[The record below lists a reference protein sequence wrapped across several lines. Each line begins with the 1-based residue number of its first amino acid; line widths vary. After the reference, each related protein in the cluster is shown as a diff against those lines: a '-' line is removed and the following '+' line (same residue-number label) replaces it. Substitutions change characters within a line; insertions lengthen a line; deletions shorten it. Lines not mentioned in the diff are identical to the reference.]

1 MRANLHNL
9 GKLQKLV
16 MNYKLSNRELML
28 IKLLAAIGLIT
39 IFIYGTSYLASEI
52 NKSKEYLFIE
62 VSKFNEKKQTLSQ
75 IKAQETNKK
84 IILSMEDF
92 LIKLTDMSIQYE
104 QNDNE
109 IVIKGLSSL
118 DALQIITDIETNNAD
133 VKSFILNAEEP
144 PNIIFSINFNGSNLT
159 SYFYSFLT
167 FI

>member
-1 MRANLHNL
+1 
-9 GKLQKLV
+9 

-62 VSKFNEKKQTLSQ
+62 VNKFNEKKQTLSQ

-84 IILSMEDF
+84 IILSLDDF

-109 IVIKGLSSL
+109 IIIKGLSSL

-133 VKSFILNAEEP
+133 VKSFILNAEQP
-144 PNIIFSINFNGSNLT
+144 PNIILSINFNG
-159 SYFYSFLT
+159 
-167 FI
+167 

>member
-62 VSKFNEKKQTLSQ
+62 VNKFNEKKQTLSQ

-84 IILSMEDF
+84 IILSMDDF

-144 PNIIFSINFNGSNLT
+144 PNIILSINFNG
-159 SYFYSFLT
+159 
-167 FI
+167 

>member
-39 IFIYGTSYLASEI
+39 IFIYSTSYLASEI
-52 NKSKEYLFIE
+52 NKSKEYLFLE
-62 VSKFNEKKQTLSQ
+62 VNKFNEKKQTLSQ

-84 IILSMEDF
+84 IILSLEDF

-144 PNIIFSINFNGSNLT
+144 PNIILSINFNG
-159 SYFYSFLT
+159 
-167 FI
+167 

>member
-1 MRANLHNL
+1 MYRESL

-39 IFIYGTSYLASEI
+39 IFIYSTSYLASEI
-52 NKSKEYLFIE
+52 NKSKEYLFLE
-62 VSKFNEKKQTLSQ
+62 VNKFNEKKQTLSQ

-84 IILSMEDF
+84 IILSLDDF

-109 IVIKGLSSL
+109 IIIKGLSSL

-133 VKSFILNAEEP
+133 VKSFILNAEQP
-144 PNIIFSINFNGSNLT
+144 PNIILSINFNG
-159 SYFYSFLT
+159 
-167 FI
+167 

>member
-1 MRANLHNL
+1 
-9 GKLQKLV
+9 

-28 IKLLAAIGLIT
+28 IKLLAAIGLIS

-62 VSKFNEKKQTLSQ
+62 VNKFNEKKQTLSQ

-84 IILSMEDF
+84 IILSLDDF

-144 PNIIFSINFNGSNLT
+144 PNIILSINFNG
-159 SYFYSFLT
+159 
-167 FI
+167 

>member
-39 IFIYGTSYLASEI
+39 IFIYGTSYLATEI

-62 VSKFNEKKQTLSQ
+62 VNKFNEKKQTLSQ

-84 IILSMEDF
+84 VILSLDDF
-92 LIKLTDMSIQYE
+92 IIKLTDMSIQYE

-144 PNIIFSINFNGSNLT
+144 PNIILSINFNG
-159 SYFYSFLT
+159 
-167 FI
+167 

>member
-1 MRANLHNL
+1 
-9 GKLQKLV
+9 
-16 MNYKLSNRELML
+16 ML

-39 IFIYGTSYLASEI
+39 IFIYGTSYLATEI

-62 VSKFNEKKQTLSQ
+62 VNKFNEKKQTLSQ
-75 IKAQETNKK
+75 IKAQETYKK
-84 IILSMEDF
+84 VILSLDDF

-133 VKSFILNAEEP
+133 VKSFILNAEEH
-144 PNIIFSINFNGSNLT
+144 PNIILSINFNG
-159 SYFYSFLT
+159 
-167 FI
+167 

>member
-1 MRANLHNL
+1 
-9 GKLQKLV
+9 

-52 NKSKEYLFIE
+52 NKSKEYLFLE
-62 VSKFNEKKQTLSQ
+62 VNKFNEKKQTLSQ

-84 IILSMEDF
+84 IILSLEDF
-92 LIKLTDMSIQYE
+92 LIQLTDMSIQYE

-144 PNIIFSINFNGSNLT
+144 PNIILSINFNG
-159 SYFYSFLT
+159 
-167 FI
+167 

>member
-1 MRANLHNL
+1 MRANLRNL

-84 IILSMEDF
+84 IILSLDDF

-144 PNIIFSINFNGSNLT
+144 PNIILSINFNG
-159 SYFYSFLT
+159 
-167 FI
+167 

>member
-1 MRANLHNL
+1 
-9 GKLQKLV
+9 

-28 IKLLAAIGLIT
+28 IKLLATIGLIT

-62 VSKFNEKKQTLSQ
+62 VNKFNEKKQTLSQ

-84 IILSMEDF
+84 IILSLDDF

-118 DALQIITDIETNNAD
+118 DALQIITDIETNNVD
-133 VKSFILNAEEP
+133 VKSFILNAEKP
-144 PNIIFSINFNGSNLT
+144 PNIILSINFNG
-159 SYFYSFLT
+159 
-167 FI
+167 

>member
-1 MRANLHNL
+1 
-9 GKLQKLV
+9 
-16 MNYKLSNRELML
+16 ML
-28 IKLLAAIGLIT
+28 IKILAAIGLIT

-62 VSKFNEKKQTLSQ
+62 VNKFNEKKQTLSQ

-84 IILSMEDF
+84 IILSLEDF

-118 DALQIITDIETNNAD
+118 DAVQIITDIETNNAD

-144 PNIIFSINFNGSNLT
+144 PNIILSINFNG
-159 SYFYSFLT
+159 
-167 FI
+167 

>member
-1 MRANLHNL
+1 
-9 GKLQKLV
+9 
-16 MNYKLSNRELML
+16 ML

-39 IFIYGTSYLASEI
+39 IFIYGTSYLATEI

-62 VSKFNEKKQTLSQ
+62 VNKFNEKKQTLSQ

-84 IILSMEDF
+84 IILSLDDF

-133 VKSFILNAEEP
+133 VKSFILNAEESS
-144 PNIIFSINFNGSNLT
+144 NIRLSINFNG
-159 SYFYSFLT
+159 
-167 FI
+167 

>member
-1 MRANLHNL
+1 MLRAGLHNL

-16 MNYKLSNRELML
+16 MNYKLSNRELLL
-28 IKLLAAIGLIT
+28 IKLLAAIALIT
-39 IFIYGTSYLASEI
+39 IIIYGTSYLASEI
-52 NKSKEYLFIE
+52 NKSKEYLFNE
-62 VSKFNEKKQTLSQ
+62 VNKFNEKKQTLSQ

-84 IILSMEDF
+84 IILSLEDF

-144 PNIIFSINFNGSNLT
+144 PNIILSINFNG
-159 SYFYSFLT
+159 
-167 FI
+167 

>member
-16 MNYKLSNRELML
+16 MNYKLSNRELIL

-39 IFIYGTSYLASEI
+39 IFIYGTSYLTSEV

-62 VSKFNEKKQTLSQ
+62 VNKFNEKKQTLSQ

-84 IILSMEDF
+84 VILSLDDF

-144 PNIIFSINFNGSNLT
+144 PNIILSINFNG
-159 SYFYSFLT
+159 
-167 FI
+167 

>member
-1 MRANLHNL
+1 
-9 GKLQKLV
+9 
-16 MNYKLSNRELML
+16 MNYKLTNRELML

-39 IFIYGTSYLASEI
+39 IFIYGTSYLASAI

-62 VSKFNEKKQTLSQ
+62 VNKFNEKKQTLSQ

-84 IILSMEDF
+84 IILSLEDF
-92 LIKLTDMSIQYE
+92 LIQLTDMSIQYE

-144 PNIIFSINFNGSNLT
+144 PNIILSINFNG
-159 SYFYSFLT
+159 
-167 FI
+167 

>member
-28 IKLLAAIGLIT
+28 IKLLAAIGLIS

-62 VSKFNEKKQTLSQ
+62 VNKFNEKKQTLSQ

-84 IILSMEDF
+84 IILSLDDF

-144 PNIIFSINFNGSNLT
+144 PNIILSINFNG
-159 SYFYSFLT
+159 
-167 FI
+167 

>member
-1 MRANLHNL
+1 
-9 GKLQKLV
+9 
-16 MNYKLSNRELML
+16 ML

-52 NKSKEYLFIE
+52 NKSKEYLFLE
-62 VSKFNEKKQTLSQ
+62 VNKFNEKKQTLSQ

-133 VKSFILNAEEP
+133 VKSFILNAEQP
-144 PNIIFSINFNGSNLT
+144 PNIILSINFNG
-159 SYFYSFLT
+159 
-167 FI
+167 

>member
-16 MNYKLSNRELML
+16 MNYKLSNRELIL

-62 VSKFNEKKQTLSQ
+62 VNKFNEKKQTLSQ

-84 IILSMEDF
+84 IILSLDDF

-133 VKSFILNAEEP
+133 VKSFILNAEEH
-144 PNIIFSINFNGSNLT
+144 PNIILSINFNG
-159 SYFYSFLT
+159 
-167 FI
+167 

>member
-1 MRANLHNL
+1 
-9 GKLQKLV
+9 
-16 MNYKLSNRELML
+16 ML

-39 IFIYGTSYLASEI
+39 IFIYGTSYLASAI

-62 VSKFNEKKQTLSQ
+62 VNKFNEKKQTLSQ

-84 IILSMEDF
+84 IILSLDDF

-144 PNIIFSINFNGSNLT
+144 PNIILSINFNG
-159 SYFYSFLT
+159 
-167 FI
+167 

>member
-1 MRANLHNL
+1 
-9 GKLQKLV
+9 

-39 IFIYGTSYLASEI
+39 IFIYGTSYLTSEV

-62 VSKFNEKKQTLSQ
+62 VNKFNEKKQTLSQ

-84 IILSMEDF
+84 IILSLEDF
-92 LIKLTDMSIQYE
+92 LIQLTEMNIQYE

-133 VKSFILNAEEP
+133 INSFVLNAEEP
-144 PNIIFSINFNGSNLT
+144 PNIILSINFNG
-159 SYFYSFLT
+159 
-167 FI
+167 

>member
-133 VKSFILNAEEP
+133 VKSFILNAEQP
-144 PNIIFSINFNGSNLT
+144 PNIILSINFNG
-159 SYFYSFLT
+159 
-167 FI
+167 

>member
-28 IKLLAAIGLIT
+28 IKLLAAIGFIT

-52 NKSKEYLFIE
+52 NKSKEYLFLE
-62 VSKFNEKKQTLSQ
+62 VNKFNEKKQTLSQ

-84 IILSMEDF
+84 IILSLDDF

-133 VKSFILNAEEP
+133 VKSFILNAEQP
-144 PNIIFSINFNGSNLT
+144 PNIILSINFNG
-159 SYFYSFLT
+159 
-167 FI
+167 

>member
-16 MNYKLSNRELML
+16 MNYKLSNRELIL

-39 IFIYGTSYLASEI
+39 IFIYGTSYLATEI

-62 VSKFNEKKQTLSQ
+62 VNKFNEKKQTLSQ
-75 IKAQETNKK
+75 IKAQETYKK
-84 IILSMEDF
+84 VILSLDDF

-133 VKSFILNAEEP
+133 INSFILNAEEH
-144 PNIIFSINFNGSNLT
+144 PNIILSINFNG
-159 SYFYSFLT
+159 
-167 FI
+167 

>member
-1 MRANLHNL
+1 
-9 GKLQKLV
+9 

-28 IKLLAAIGLIT
+28 IKLLAAIGLIS

-62 VSKFNEKKQTLSQ
+62 VNKFNEKKQTLSQ

-84 IILSMEDF
+84 IILSLEDF
-92 LIKLTDMSIQYE
+92 LIQLTDMSIQYE

-133 VKSFILNAEEP
+133 VKSFILNAEQP
-144 PNIIFSINFNGSNLT
+144 PNIILSINFNG
-159 SYFYSFLT
+159 
-167 FI
+167 

>member
-39 IFIYGTSYLASEI
+39 IFIYGTSYLTSEV

-62 VSKFNEKKQTLSQ
+62 VNKFNEKKQTLSQ
-75 IKAQETNKK
+75 IKAQETYKK
-84 IILSMEDF
+84 VILSLDDF

-144 PNIIFSINFNGSNLT
+144 PNIILSINFNG
-159 SYFYSFLT
+159 
-167 FI
+167 

>member
-1 MRANLHNL
+1 
-9 GKLQKLV
+9 
-16 MNYKLSNRELML
+16 ML

-52 NKSKEYLFIE
+52 NKSKEYLFLE
-62 VSKFNEKKQTLSQ
+62 VNKFNEKKQTLSQ

-84 IILSMEDF
+84 IILSLEDF
-92 LIKLTDMSIQYE
+92 LIQLTDMSIQYE

-144 PNIIFSINFNGSNLT
+144 PNIILSINFNG
-159 SYFYSFLT
+159 
-167 FI
+167 

>member
-9 GKLQKLV
+9 EKLQKLA

-39 IFIYGTSYLASEI
+39 IFIYGTSYLASEV

-62 VSKFNEKKQTLSQ
+62 VNKFNEKKQTLSQ

-84 IILSMEDF
+84 IILSLEDF
-92 LIKLTDMSIQYE
+92 LIKLTDMNIQYE

-144 PNIIFSINFNGSNLT
+144 PNIILSINFNG
-159 SYFYSFLT
+159 
-167 FI
+167 

>member
-16 MNYKLSNRELML
+16 MNYKLSNRELLL
-28 IKLLAAIGLIT
+28 IKLLAAIALIT
-39 IFIYGTSYLASEI
+39 IIIYGTSYLASEI
-52 NKSKEYLFIE
+52 NKSKEYLFDE
-62 VSKFNEKKQTLSQ
+62 VNKFNEKKQTLSQ

-84 IILSMEDF
+84 IILSLDDF

-133 VKSFILNAEEP
+133 VKSFILNAEQP
-144 PNIIFSINFNGSNLT
+144 PNIILSINFNG
-159 SYFYSFLT
+159 
-167 FI
+167 

>member
-1 MRANLHNL
+1 
-9 GKLQKLV
+9 

-62 VSKFNEKKQTLSQ
+62 VNKFNEKKQTLSQ
-75 IKAQETNKK
+75 IKAQETNRK
-84 IILSMEDF
+84 IILSLEDF

-144 PNIIFSINFNGSNLT
+144 PNIILSINFNG
-159 SYFYSFLT
+159 
-167 FI
+167 

>member
-1 MRANLHNL
+1 
-9 GKLQKLV
+9 
-16 MNYKLSNRELML
+16 ML

-39 IFIYGTSYLASEI
+39 IFIYGTSYLTSEV

-62 VSKFNEKKQTLSQ
+62 VNKFNEKKQTLSQ

-84 IILSMEDF
+84 IILSLDDF
-92 LIKLTDMSIQYE
+92 LIKLTDMNIQYE

-144 PNIIFSINFNGSNLT
+144 PNIILSIYFNG
-159 SYFYSFLT
+159 
-167 FI
+167 

>member
-28 IKLLAAIGLIT
+28 IKLLAAIGLIS

-52 NKSKEYLFIE
+52 NKSKEYLFLE
-62 VSKFNEKKQTLSQ
+62 VNKFNEKKQTLSQ

-84 IILSMEDF
+84 IILSLDDF

-144 PNIIFSINFNGSNLT
+144 PNIILSINFNG
-159 SYFYSFLT
+159 
-167 FI
+167 

>member
-1 MRANLHNL
+1 
-9 GKLQKLV
+9 

-39 IFIYGTSYLASEI
+39 IFIYSTSYLASEI

-62 VSKFNEKKQTLSQ
+62 VNKFNEKKQTLSQ

-84 IILSMEDF
+84 IILSLDDF

-109 IVIKGLSSL
+109 IIIKGLSSL

-133 VKSFILNAEEP
+133 VKSFILNAEQP
-144 PNIIFSINFNGSNLT
+144 PNIILSINFNG
-159 SYFYSFLT
+159 
-167 FI
+167 

>member
-1 MRANLHNL
+1 
-9 GKLQKLV
+9 
-16 MNYKLSNRELML
+16 ML

-39 IFIYGTSYLASEI
+39 IFIYGTSYLANEI

-84 IILSMEDF
+84 IILSLEDF

-104 QNDNE
+104 QNDNQ

-133 VKSFILNAEEP
+133 IKSFILSAEEP
-144 PNIIFSINFNGSNLT
+144 PNIILSINFNG
-159 SYFYSFLT
+159 
-167 FI
+167 

>member
-1 MRANLHNL
+1 MRANLRNL

-28 IKLLAAIGLIT
+28 IKLLATIGLIT

-62 VSKFNEKKQTLSQ
+62 VNKFNEKKQTLSQ

-84 IILSMEDF
+84 IILSLEDF

-133 VKSFILNAEEP
+133 VKSFILNAEKP
-144 PNIIFSINFNGSNLT
+144 PNIILSINFNG
-159 SYFYSFLT
+159 
-167 FI
+167 

>member
-1 MRANLHNL
+1 
-9 GKLQKLV
+9 

-52 NKSKEYLFIE
+52 NKSKEYLFLE
-62 VSKFNEKKQTLSQ
+62 VNKFNEKKQTLSQ

-84 IILSMEDF
+84 IILSLEDF

-133 VKSFILNAEEP
+133 VKSFILNAEQP
-144 PNIIFSINFNGSNLT
+144 PNIILSINFNG
-159 SYFYSFLT
+159 
-167 FI
+167 

>member
-1 MRANLHNL
+1 
-9 GKLQKLV
+9 

-52 NKSKEYLFIE
+52 NKSKEYLFLE
-62 VSKFNEKKQTLSQ
+62 VNKFNEKKQTLSQ

-84 IILSMEDF
+84 IILSLDDF

-118 DALQIITDIETNNAD
+118 DALQIINDIETNNAD

-144 PNIIFSINFNGSNLT
+144 PNIILSINFNG
-159 SYFYSFLT
+159 
-167 FI
+167 

>member
-1 MRANLHNL
+1 MRAELHNL
-9 GKLQKLV
+9 GKLQNLV

-133 VKSFILNAEEP
+133 IKSFILNAEEP
-144 PNIIFSINFNGSNLT
+144 PNIILSINFNG
-159 SYFYSFLT
+159 
-167 FI
+167 